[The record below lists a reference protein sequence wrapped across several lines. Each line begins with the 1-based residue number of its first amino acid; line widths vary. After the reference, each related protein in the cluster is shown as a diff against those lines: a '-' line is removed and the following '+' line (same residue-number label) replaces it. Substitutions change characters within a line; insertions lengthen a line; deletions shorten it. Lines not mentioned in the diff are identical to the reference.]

1 MIKYLQ
7 MKFAAVVLVQLLV
20 YASTFAGVRV
30 DVSSLH
36 EPVRPLAETETNVV
50 FDAGLAGDNLWRLSI
65 ELDAAVSNAVEVVLG
80 TDADGDGI
88 LGVEE
93 GAFSVGWRCGRW
105 CWRDRH
111 ANAGGETAEVGGL
124 RRLDWTV
131 RMNGDREAR
140 SVAGNV
146 FVRAVPPT
154 CFGATWNMARVV
166 SLGAEAVQVE
176 SKVTVDALN
185 LRLK

>member
-1 MIKYLQ
+1 
-7 MKFAAVVLVQLLV
+7 MKFGAAMLLTLL
-20 YASTFAGVRV
+20 AFSTFAGARV
-30 DVSSLH
+30 VVSSH
-36 EPVRPLAETETNVV
+36 PEPVRPLAEAETNVV
-50 FDAGLAGDNLWRLSI
+50 FDAGSAGDNLWRLSI

-131 RMNGDREAR
+131 RLNGERQAR

-146 FVRAVPPT
+146 FDGGLPPT
-154 CFGATWNMARVV
+154 CFSAAWNMARVV
-166 SLGAEAVQVE
+166 VRGERPVGEAVKSVLFPHPF
-176 SKVTVDALN
+176 V
-185 LRLK
+185 LRLR

>member
-30 DVSSLH
+30 DVSSLP

-80 TDADGDGI
+80 TDADGEPE
-88 LGVEE
+88 GV
-93 GAFSVGWRCGRW
+93 
-105 CWRDRH
+105 D
-111 ANAGGETAEVGGL
+111 
-124 RRLDWTV
+124 
-131 RMNGDREAR
+131 NG
-140 SVAGNV
+140 
-146 FVRAVPPT
+146 
-154 CFGATWNMARVV
+154 
-166 SLGAEAVQVE
+166 
-176 SKVTVDALN
+176 
-185 LRLK
+185 